1 MRFNISIIIVLA
13 LVGCVESP
21 PPRAQSDYEVCI
33 KTALPYFS
41 HTKEEGLAAIKLCDP
56 LRTIKERDRD
66 TALRSQSNPASTP
79 DPPAGEQP

>member
-1 MRFNISIIIVLA
+1 MRLNISIVLVLT

-33 KTALPYFS
+33 ETALPYFS

-56 LRTIKERDRD
+56 LRAIKE
-66 TALRSQSNPASTP
+66 N
-79 DPPAGEQP
+79 EK